1 MIRTSQPMQ
10 IRPALRADLHV
21 WLSRYP
27 KIDMEEIY
35 VATDIETDGPSPG
48 QYSMLSFASV
58 AFQLDKTIIS
68 TFERNLDLLPGAKRH
83 PKNMKFWSES
93 PEAWEA
99 CRVNTEPPEKAMK
112 DYSDWLRDLGG
123 TPVMV
128 AHPVGFDFTF
138 IHWYLHEFTG
148 ESPFFPA
155 GLDITSYAMSLMG
168 TPFTK
173 SHKPYMP
180 KEWIDTEYAHTHIAL
195 DDALGHAMTFC
206 NIVEANNKKK
216 NQAVHTTPV
225 RAPR

>member
-1 MIRTSQPMQ
+1 MNT
-10 IRPALRADLHV
+10 
-21 WLSRYP
+21 
-27 KIDMEEIY
+27 EEIY

-58 AFQLDKTIIS
+58 AFKLDKTIIS
-68 TFERNLDLLPGAKRH
+68 TFEQNLDLLPEAKQH

-99 CRVNTEPPEKAMK
+99 CRTNTKPPAIAMK
-112 DYSDWLRDLGG
+112 DYSRWLRNLDGI
-123 TPVMV
+123 PVMV

-148 ESPFFPA
+148 ESPFFAA
-155 GLDITSYAMSLMG
+155 GLDITSYAMALMG

-173 SHKPYMP
+173 SHKPHMP
-180 KEWIDTEYAHTHIAL
+180 EAWVDTEYPHTHKAL

-206 NIVEANNKKK
+206 NIVAANK
-216 NQAVHTTPV
+216 NQNKSQAL
-225 RAPR
+225 